1 MDLVWHLRIT
11 SSVIMIYKIHHWWK
25 LSTSVFST
33 THWKKCFPVSQYK
46 KLSAK
51 QYPSSSSI
59 TQTLSTTIPETLLS
73 NVIPQASSTT
83 ILETFLS
90 IIIPQTL
97 STTIPEKLSF
107 QHYPSNTTDYYN
119 TGNTIFQAL
128 STTIP
133 ETWSFTH
140 YPSNTKYTLSF
151 SKQ

>member
-1 MDLVWHLRIT
+1 MKDLNWIVQVSLNNVMQHGFGVTPPHHFFSHHDLQD
-11 SSVIMIYKIHHWWK
+11 SSLVETEYKC
-25 LSTSVFST
+25 VFHYT
-33 THWKKCFPVSQYK
+33 LKKCFPVSQYK

-90 IIIPQTL
+90 IIFPQTL

-133 ETWSFTH
+133 ET
-140 YPSNTKYTLSF
+140 
-151 SKQ
+151 